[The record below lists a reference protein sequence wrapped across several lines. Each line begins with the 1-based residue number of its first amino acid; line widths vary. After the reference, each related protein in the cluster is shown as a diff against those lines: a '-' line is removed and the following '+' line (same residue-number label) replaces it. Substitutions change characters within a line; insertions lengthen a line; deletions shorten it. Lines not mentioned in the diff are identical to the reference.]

1 MNNLKVTIN
10 IIPPGTKRNHKVK
23 CLARHFKHIK
33 AGRKTADIRYN
44 DRGYMLGDAIEF
56 AEYLAETN
64 TYTGRT
70 VSALIS
76 YVEDFG
82 CQFGYVNLSLA
93 RVGLLNAI
101 HQD

>member
-1 MNNLKVTIN
+1 MT
-10 IIPPGTKRNHKVK
+10 NHKVK

-44 DRGYMLGDAIEF
+44 DRGYMLGDVVEF
-56 AEYLAETN
+56 TN
-64 TYTGRT
+64 NDTGET